1 MSEEFKEELVNAVKA
16 ATAVLNDEE
25 ALAIVK
31 ICKIATDREI
41 ASVTEEYL
49 AEQIKGVADRE

>member
-1 MSEEFKEELVNAVKA
+1 MSEEFKRELVSAVKA
-16 ATAVLNDEE
+16 ATDVLNDEE

-41 ASVTEEYL
+41 ASMTEEYL
-49 AEQIKGVADRE
+49 SEQIKGGGR

>member
-1 MSEEFKEELVNAVKA
+1 MTEEFRNELVDAVKA

-31 ICKIATDREI
+31 ICKMATDREI
-41 ASVTEEYL
+41 ADMSERYLEESIRNGD
-49 AEQIKGVADRE
+49 AE